1 MSELIDT
8 GSAPPAPEAPGQSQS
23 TETVTPSGSDSLSIR
38 EASREL
44 SGYRE
49 KRDGTTEAPPT
60 EELGEA
66 DREYDARSAETT
78 EEPAEQSQPDEQSH
92 IEAPRSWSKEEK
104 ERFNSLP
111 RETQEYLTRRE
122 NERDTAL
129 RRGQNEAATQR
140 KGLEERE
147 RAVEQMRQQYEQ
159 ALPVL
164 MQQLQQQQM
173 GEFADIRTQQD
184 VDNMARNDWQRFAM
198 WQAHQM
204 KVQNLN
210 QQMTANYQRQQQEY
224 TAKWNQFAQNEDSL
238 FTADMPEMNDP
249 VQAKEIAT
257 QSVTLLR
264 DTGFSDDDLNKL
276 WSGQASVSLRDNRIQ
291 KIIVKAARYDAAKAG
306 VPAKRA
312 ALPASRT
319 LRPGTPAERASDA
332 QVNLDSLTKNLE
344 TTGKWKDGAELLLAR
359 RAARRR

>member
-8 GSAPPAPEAPGQSQS
+8 AAPAPEAPGQGMS
-23 TETVTPSGSDSLSIR
+23 TETVPSSGGDSSLSIR

-49 KRDGTTEAPPT
+49 KRDGVEAPPT
-60 EELGEA
+60 EKAPAEEGPTPEPA
-66 DREYDARSAETT
+66 DFTT
-78 EEPAEQSQPDEQSH
+78 EVDPDAQPDESPPV
-92 IEAPRSWSKEEK
+92 EAPRSWSKEEK

-129 RRGQNEAATQR
+129 RRGQNDTATLRQNLEA
-140 KGLEERE
+140 RE
-147 RAVEQMRQQYEQ
+147 QAVEQMRQQYEQ
-159 ALPVL
+159 VLPAL

-184 VDNMARNDWQRFAM
+184 VDNLARNDWQRFAM

-210 QQMTANYQRQQQEY
+210 QMAQANYQRQTQEY
-224 TAKWNQFAQNEDSL
+224 ATKWNQFAQKEDNL
-238 FTADMPEMNDP
+238 FAEQATEMNDP
-249 VQAKEIAT
+249 AQAREIAT
-257 QSVTLLR
+257 KAVETLR

-276 WSGQASVSLRDNRIQ
+276 WSGQASVSLRDHRMQLLIRD
-291 KIIVKAARYDAAKAG
+291 AARYRAAKAG
-306 VPAKRA
+306 VPAKKA

-319 LRPGTPAERASDA
+319 LRPGTPTERASDA

-344 TTGKWKDGAELLLAR
+344 ASGKWKDGAELLLAR

>member
-8 GSAPPAPEAPGQSQS
+8 AAAPAPEAPGQGMS
-23 TETVTPSGSDSLSIR
+23 TETVTPAGSDNLSIR
-38 EASREL
+38 EASNAL

-49 KRDGTTEAPPT
+49 KRDTPTEAPQT
-60 EELGEA
+60 EERAPPVEEQAAPEEA
-66 DREYDARSAETT
+66 SEAVE
-78 EEPAEQSQPDEQSH
+78 SQPSEDA

-129 RRGQNEAATQR
+129 RRGQNEFATKRQE
-140 KGLEERE
+140 LENYRRE
-147 RAVEQMRQQYEQ
+147 VEQMRQQYEQ
-159 ALPVL
+159 VLPAL
-164 MQQLQQQQM
+164 MQQLQQQQA

-204 KVQNLN
+204 KVQNI
-210 QQMTANYQRQQQEY
+210 QQQQNASYQRQQQEY
-224 TAKWNQFAQNEDSL
+224 TTKWNQFAQNEDNL
-238 FTADMPEMNDP
+238 FAAQATEMNDP

-257 QSVTLLR
+257 KAVETLR

-276 WSGQASVSLRDNRIQ
+276 WSGQASVSLRDHRMQLLIRD
-291 KIIVKAARYDAAKAG
+291 AARYRAAKAG

-312 ALPASRT
+312 ALPPSKT
-319 LRPGTPAERASDA
+319 LRPGTPSERASDA
-332 QVNLDSLTKNLE
+332 QVNLESLTKNLE
-344 TTGKWKDGAELLLAR
+344 ASGKWKDGAELLLAR

>member
-8 GSAPPAPEAPGQSQS
+8 AAPAPEAPGAGMA
-23 TETVTPSGSDSLSIR
+23 TETVTPSGSDNLSAR
-38 EASREL
+38 EAANAL
-44 SGYRE
+44 SGYRD
-49 KRDGTTEAPPT
+49 KRDGSEAPQTEDEAPP
-60 EELGEA
+60 A
-66 DREYDARSAETT
+66 DRAAESS
-78 EEPAEQSQPDEQSH
+78 EEVPAGSQPDAEQADA

-140 KGLEERE
+140 QNLQARE
-147 RAVEQMRQQYEQ
+147 QAVEQMRQQYEQ
-159 ALPVL
+159 VLPAL
-164 MQQLQQQQM
+164 MQQLQQQQA

-184 VDNMARNDWQRFAM
+184 VDNLARNDWQRFAM

-204 KVQNLN
+204 KVQNV
-210 QQMTANYQRQQQEY
+210 QQQIQANYQRQQQEY
-224 TAKWNQFAQNEDSL
+224 ATKWSQFTQNEDNI
-238 FTADMPEMNDP
+238 FAANTPEMNDP
-249 VQAKEIAT
+249 AQAKDIANKA
-257 QSVTLLR
+257 VGLLR
-264 DTGFSDDDLNKL
+264 NVGFSDDDLSKL
-276 WSGQASVSLRDNRIQ
+276 WNGQASVSLRDNRLQ
-291 KIIVKAARYDAAKAG
+291 TIIAKAARYDAAKAG

-344 TTGKWKDGAELLLAR
+344 SSGKWKDGAELLLAR

>member
-8 GSAPPAPEAPGQSQS
+8 AAPAPEAPGANQA
-23 TETVTPSGSDSLSIR
+23 TESVPSSGDGNLSIR

-49 KRDGTTEAPPT
+49 KRDGLEAPQT
-60 EELGEA
+60 EEGAPPVEQA
-66 DREYDARSAETT
+66 ASETSD
-78 EEPAEQSQPDEQSH
+78 EVPAEQPQSDASPSV
-92 IEAPRSWSKEEK
+92 EPPRSWSKEEK

-129 RRGQNEAATQR
+129 RRGQNEAATLRQTLDTE
-140 KGLEERE
+140 KKALEQE
-147 RAVEQMRQQYEQ
+147 RQQYAQ
-159 ALPVL
+159 VLPAL
-164 MQQLQQQQM
+164 MQQLQQQQQ
-173 GEFADIRTQQD
+173 GEFGDIRTQAD

-204 KVQNLN
+204 KVQNVQ
-210 QQMTANYQRQQQEY
+210 QQMQANYQRTQQEY
-224 TAKWNQFAQNEDSL
+224 TTKWQQFAQNEDNL
-238 FTADMPEMNDP
+238 FAAQATEMNDP

-257 QSVTLLR
+257 RAVETLR

-276 WSGQASVSLRDNRIQ
+276 WSGQASVSLRDHRMQLLIRD
-291 KIIVKAARYDAAKAG
+291 AARYRAAKAG
-306 VPAKRA
+306 VPAKKA
-312 ALPASRT
+312 TLPASKT
-319 LRPGTPAERASDA
+319 LRPGTPSERASDS
-332 QVNLDSLTKNLE
+332 QVNLDSLTKNLDSS
-344 TTGKWKDGAELLLAR
+344 GKWKDGAELLLAR

>member
-1 MSELIDT
+1 MSDVET
-8 GSAPPAPEAPGQSQS
+8 AAPAPEAPGNAMS
-23 TETVTPSGSDSLSIR
+23 TETVTPSGEGNLSTR

-49 KRDGTTEAPPT
+49 KRDGLEAPPT
-60 EELGEA
+60 EDPASPPPEPA
-66 DREYDARSAETT
+66 DFTT
-78 EEPAEQSQPDEQSH
+78 EVDPEAQPPAEQADA
-92 IEAPRSWSKEEK
+92 IEPPRSWSKERK
-104 ERFNSLP
+104 EEFKALPPSLQEYVIQ
-111 RETQEYLTRRE
+111 RET
-122 NERDTAL
+122 ERDTAL
-129 RRGQNEAATQR
+129 RRGQNDTATLRQTLDAEKAA
-140 KGLEERE
+140 LEQE
-147 RAVEQMRQQYEQ
+147 RQQYAQ
-159 ALPVL
+159 ILPAL

-184 VDNMARNDWQRFAM
+184 VDNLARNDWQRFAM

-204 KVQNLN
+204 KVQNMN
-210 QQMTANYQRQQQEY
+210 QMAQANYQRQQQEY
-224 TAKWNQFAQNEDSL
+224 TSKWNQFAQNEDNL
-238 FTADMPEMNDP
+238 FAADMPEMNDP

-257 QSVTLLR
+257 KAVTLLR

-291 KIIVKAARYDAAKAG
+291 KIIAKAARYDAAKAG
-306 VPAKRA
+306 VPAKKA

-344 TTGKWKDGAELLLAR
+344 ASGKWKDGAELLLAR
-359 RAARRR
+359 RAARRK